1 MTFKKGQSGNPGGR
15 PRQNPKI
22 RELAQE
28 NSEAAL
34 QTLITLMN
42 NPRVAPSTRAAA
54 ANSVLDRAHGRPVS
68 SLELSGADGE
78 KLIPED
84 NDPPYLRGLTGLART
99 AAIGRLVSFAIE
111 NGKHATEKLK
121 RQDAAKLIEG
131 EALETSHA
139 RDK

>member
-1 MTFKKGQSGNPGGR
+1 MTWKKGKSGNPGGR

-22 RELAQE
+22 RDLAQE

-54 ANSVLDRAHGRPVS
+54 ANSILDRAHGRPVS

-78 KLIPED
+78 KLIPEES
-84 NDPPYLRGLTGLART
+84 DPPYLRGLTGFART
-99 AAIGRLVSFAIE
+99 VAIARTISFALEEGKLANEELTRQEEKKKIE
-111 NGKHATEKLK
+111 KPVG
-121 RQDAAKLIEG
+121 
-131 EALETSHA
+131 
-139 RDK
+139 